1 MLNAGAE
8 YQNHFIQVSY
18 PHIRQSLEF
27 FQVRQALTLI
37 HKWHLE
43 RNHSRFPGSDLPC
56 DLLTW

>member
-27 FQVRQALTLI
+27 FQVRQAAANLNAFQLSL
-37 HKWHLE
+37 HKLDYI
-43 RNHSRFPGSDLPC
+43 SRFIFESALC
-56 DLLTW
+56 L

>member
-27 FQVRQALTLI
+27 FQVRQAAANL
-37 HKWHLE
+37 
-43 RNHSRFPGSDLPC
+43 NAF
-56 DLLTW
+56 